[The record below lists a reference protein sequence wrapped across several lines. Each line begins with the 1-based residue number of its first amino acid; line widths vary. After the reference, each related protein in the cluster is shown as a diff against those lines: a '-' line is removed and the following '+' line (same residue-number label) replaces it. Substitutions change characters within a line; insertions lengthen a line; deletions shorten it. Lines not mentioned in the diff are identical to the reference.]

1 MLETTEKENF
11 IMPIKVKVF
20 LTADLALI
28 DRSFEDRSKERSVV
42 RTITCIVLSSKVI
55 TKKYV
60 L

>member
-11 IMPIKVKVF
+11 TMPIKVKVF

-42 RTITCIVLSSKVI
+42 RTIT
-55 TKKYV
+55 
-60 L
+60 